1 MNDEEKK
8 LTPEQEMQRIY
19 AQRRTTSLM
28 EQIANQSQRIADLE
42 ANLAVLQ
49 HQIELLDKAAKSQS
63 NLSLK
68 EEESMPGDKPLESDL
83 EKADQKH

>member
-19 AQRRTTSLM
+19 AQRHRTSLM

-49 HQIELLDKAAKSQS
+49 HQIELLDKAAKSQT
-63 NLSLK
+63 NLNLGENDSV
-68 EEESMPGDKPLESDL
+68 PGDKPLEGDL

>member
-1 MNDEEKK
+1 MDKEEQK

-49 HQIELLDKAAKSQS
+49 HQIELLDKAAKSQT
-63 NLSLK
+63 NLKLG
-68 EEESMPGDKPLESDL
+68 EDK
-83 EKADQKH
+83 